1 MIPFSD
7 FGKHVPH
14 NYHTCTSNDHTVLY
28 LGFGLVFFI
37 GLILF
42 IGGLARLYAKTI
54 VTIDKDHIQVQ
65 YKQRFQDTTPK
76 SFDKKN
82 LHLSIVDNRPNGD
95 STFGSFLKIDNN
107 SNEYY
112 ICIGLS
118 EEKTEW
124 LQKVLA
130 ASIAEENHTVSNTP
144 T

>member
-1 MIPFSD
+1 MILGTFLLLFGGIVCLLLYMGVGSDQCFSD

-107 SNEYY
+107 SNE
-112 ICIGLS
+112 
-118 EEKTEW
+118 
-124 LQKVLA
+124 
-130 ASIAEENHTVSNTP
+130 
-144 T
+144 